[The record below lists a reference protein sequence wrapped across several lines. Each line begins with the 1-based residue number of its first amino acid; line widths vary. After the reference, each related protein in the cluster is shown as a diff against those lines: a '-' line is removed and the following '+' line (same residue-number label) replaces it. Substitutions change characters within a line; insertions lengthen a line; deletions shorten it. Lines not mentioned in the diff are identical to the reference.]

1 MLNLTAVVP
10 VKSYLSR
17 KQERSNEP
25 AEVFPNQCQIDAL
38 AQCAIDSL
46 HAVFGRIDDSKL
58 SDIAKHCD
66 QIASILWCVGLPAFN
81 QSPIYPNT
89 CFAEW
94 SQRCATLCC
103 ESDAGCTVCIDDC
116 AADCWLVN
124 AQCCWLT
131 RQFFLACFS
140 CRCWSAR
147 GLSHTACTV
156 SCMAFIQQ

>member
-46 HAVFGRIDDSKL
+46 HAVLGVSMIQSLATWQNTAIKL
-58 SDIAKHCD
+58 HQSLGVLVCLRLINRLFIQTPALPSALSAVQHFAAKATQVVLYVLMIALP
-66 QIASILWCVGLPAFN
+66 IAGWLIRNAAGLPA
-81 QSPIYPNT
+81 S
-89 CFAEW
+89 
-94 SQRCATLCC
+94 
-103 ESDAGCTVCIDDC
+103 
-116 AADCWLVN
+116 
-124 AQCCWLT
+124 
-131 RQFFLACFS
+131 FLACFS

>member
-89 CFAEW
+89 CFAE
-94 SQRCATLCC
+94 
-103 ESDAGCTVCIDDC
+103 
-116 AADCWLVN
+116 
-124 AQCCWLT
+124 
-131 RQFFLACFS
+131 
-140 CRCWSAR
+140 
-147 GLSHTACTV
+147 
-156 SCMAFIQQ
+156 